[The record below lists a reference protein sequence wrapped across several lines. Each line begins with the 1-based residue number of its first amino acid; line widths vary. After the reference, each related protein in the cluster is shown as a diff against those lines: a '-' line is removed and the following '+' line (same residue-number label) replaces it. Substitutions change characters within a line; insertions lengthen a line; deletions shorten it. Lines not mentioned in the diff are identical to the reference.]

1 MIFTVWRSVWFTPGV
16 VLGVGVGLF
25 ASCQLLHVLYVWVV
39 GSGSLPF
46 TCDSV
51 DAEFDSIMY
60 SCVHCGLWALL
71 GAVWPT
77 TCSTCS
83 IDIVLYIYCRNY
95 TLNHVLVL
103 QVHISHQ
110 PAV

>member
-1 MIFTVWRSVWFTPGV
+1 MGNVDRMEQLVPKVSVSV
-16 VLGVGVGLF
+16 VD
-25 ASCQLLHVLYVWVV
+25 CT
-39 GSGSLPF
+39 SLCF
-46 TCDSV
+46 
-51 DAEFDSIMY
+51 
-60 SCVHCGLWALL
+60 
-71 GAVWPT
+71 GATQAT

-83 IDIVLYIYCRNY
+83 TDIVLYIYCRNY